1 MKNIKTFSTITAVF
15 LLVFCTNVQA
25 VPHRQSNTC
34 SSSQQLDQLI
44 GGMQD
49 MTTSWQDWSL
59 QMSSDIGQ
67 MADRIVTTEEMIG
80 QMADRILTTEA
91 LMAQLTLMLAHLAAG
106 QDVDPALLEAI
117 QNTVNTACTQPS
129 LPQTP

>member
-1 MKNIKTFSTITAVF
+1 MKNIKILSTITAVF
-15 LLVFCTNVQA
+15 LLLFCSTANA
-25 VPHRQSNTC
+25 FPHRQANTC
-34 SSSQQLDQLI
+34 ASGQQIDQFL
-44 GGMQD
+44 GTMQD

-59 QMSSDIGQ
+59 QMSSDIGE

-117 QNTVNTACTQPS
+117 QNTVNNVCTQP
-129 LPQTP
+129 LPETP